1 MRQYF
6 SSICNTSNIESRRR
20 PHEPQFLLKVGLS
33 LKEKKKKASRKPPFK
48 ILHGYESLQA
58 PVVQNVDNAIHRI
71 NLYPVD
77 RAIGFHNTYP
87 LDSDLS
93 GG

>member
-1 MRQYF
+1 MQLVKKK
-6 SSICNTSNIESRRR
+6 NTTGHI
-20 PHEPQFLLKVGLS
+20 FWGLS
-33 LKEKKKKASRKPPFK
+33 YFLFLFQGNFVCLFEKFK
-48 ILHGYESLQA
+48 IWDNQPA
-58 PVVQNVDNAIHRI
+58 PVVQKVDSAIYLAPVVQTSDSAIHRI

-77 RAIGFHNTYP
+77 SAIGFHNTYP